1 MLRILLNS
9 PPHLAELAE
18 TLLDELHWVFVAV
31 NLQINGGSFDQVEE
45 VSAKWRKLQPSG
57 RSSGQAGKLWS
68 SGGNFSCSDKAFSCS
83 RSFGRVGYFDQ
94 VVKFQLTRNFST
106 FYITFFKE
114 EHVFSQYTGSNSFK
128 YPIKCHRILTKG
140 SDLSWTLSHHTRD
153 ILLHFLLQPLLT
165 LHLFDEHGERDQIIG
180 ILGHHQVLRTVI
192 KCCVSFCTVS
202 EAQNQHVKLLF

>member
-1 MLRILLNS
+1 M
-9 PPHLAELAE
+9 
-18 TLLDELHWVFVAV
+18 
-31 NLQINGGSFDQVEE
+31 VE
-45 VSAKWRKLQPSG
+45 ALTKWRKFQLSGERSFLAWQMLYCVVEALAKQRMLQPSG

-68 SGGNFSCSDKAFSCS
+68 SGGSFSCSDKAFSCS

-153 ILLHFLLQPLLT
+153 ILLHFYYSLS
-165 LHLFDEHGERDQIIG
+165 LHYTFLM
-180 ILGHHQVLRTVI
+180 
-192 KCCVSFCTVS
+192 SM
-202 EAQNQHVKLLF
+202 VKETR